1 MISCEDDFFASKVLR
16 IWPHWAVP
24 FPWPQW
30 LRSTFPAPSFI
41 PLGHVF
47 CSFPQLPLL
56 SSVSLTLRLSVTIYP
71 SFNCCF
77 FLFLRL
83 KESGY
88 FLNLF
93 LSLSEN
99 VKGRPK
105 GWHVEGKTVESIL
118 ESKTILFNAAD
129 LCVARIYLKTPG
141 PLCSSVLPA
150 WSL

>member
-1 MISCEDDFFASKVLR
+1 MISLLLEYWESGHIGLYPSHGHSGWEVPSPLPPSSLWDMCFAVFHSYHFSLVCP
-16 IWPHWAVP
+16 WHWDC
-24 FPWPQW
+24 
-30 LRSTFPAPSFI
+30 RSPFI
-41 PLGHVF
+41 PV
-47 CSFPQLPLL
+47 
-56 SSVSLTLRLSVTIYP
+56 LTVV
-71 SFNCCF
+71 

-99 VKGRPK
+99 VKGRPR